1 MGIENPV
8 HLLFIAIVAL
18 VVLGPRRLPDLARA
32 LGKGVREF
40 REAIGQGEGTP
51 PSDPPVGLQPSIG
64 EERIGEDVPTEALH
78 SVPAD
83 APPSAAAPEPTHEA
97 PAAHE
102 ATRDEPPGAPAGA
115 AVADRVDPT
124 QAVRSGGAP
133 DRRPL

>member
-8 HLLFIAIVAL
+8 HLLFIAVVAL

-51 PSDPPVGLQPSIG
+51 PSDSPVGLQAGPG
-64 EERIGEDVPTEALH
+64 EERISEDVHTQALH

-83 APPSAAAPEPTHEA
+83 EPPSAEAPEPTHEA
-97 PAAHE
+97 PAAQE
-102 ATRDEPPGAPAGA
+102 AARDEPPGAPAGA

-124 QAVRSGGAP
+124 QALRSGGAP

>member
-8 HLLFIAIVAL
+8 HLLFIAVVAL

-51 PSDPPVGLQPSIG
+51 PSDPPVGLQPGIG
-64 EERIGEDVPTEALH
+64 EERIGEDVHTEALH

-83 APPSAAAPEPTHEA
+83 AQPSAAAPEPTHEA
-97 PAAHE
+97 PAAQE
-102 ATRDEPPGAPAGA
+102 AARDEPPGAPAGA

-124 QAVRSGGAP
+124 QALRSGGAP